1 MEDIESRYFVSTIL
15 EDKPGTLA
23 AVASTFSGNNASI
36 DQMVQK
42 TRGQG
47 YAEVVFIIDNVKEQL
62 FMRAIK
68 ELSAMHY
75 VKEISSIIRVH
86 NDMNN

>member
-1 MEDIESRYFVSTIL
+1 
-15 EDKPGTLA
+15 
-23 AVASTFSGNNASI
+23 
-36 DQMVQK
+36 MVQK